1 MNLTDLLDKLTRLSA
16 SFSQQGTAF
25 ERMMRTYLQTDP
37 LYSDR
42 FEKVFSWM
50 EWPDRPTRER
60 DTGIDLVGIER
71 DGGVCA
77 IQCKFIPAGQ
87 SVSKPAID
95 SFLSASSREPF
106 TSRLIIATTDHWNTN
121 ATNTLKD
128 QRPPVQRL
136 GLSDLLESPIDWSKF
151 DPTIPDRLLRL
162 SVRSLMSHQRA
173 AIDDVKKG
181 FREADRGK
189 LIMACGTGKTFTSL
203 RLAEEVVGRGG
214 HVLFLVPSIALLSQ
228 ALKEWTRESEIPL
241 QCLAVCSDTE
251 VTRDSEDSRT
261 FDIALPATTKPER
274 LGAHLETAR
283 QRAQAQGDRG
293 PMYVTFSTYQSLRVI
308 EEAQRDFGFPEF
320 DLIICDEAHRTAGV
334 STETHDSAFV
344 LVHDNERIRA
354 TKRIYMTATP
364 KVYGDRAKSKAT
376 EAEVIL
382 YSMDNEAHFGKEF
395 HRLGFGEAVRR
406 ELLSD
411 YQVVILAIDEAYA
424 AQTLHSVLTDSDS
437 EIKLDDAAKLLG
449 CWMGLAKI
457 SDRPEEFAN
466 DPDPMKTG
474 VIFVNTINGSKEVQ
488 KTFTD
493 VAAQAQLQGIG
504 TSRNLPSV
512 EIKHIDGTMGALE
525 RNGDLNWLRESTNE
539 CRLLTNAKCLSEG
552 VDVPSLDAV
561 MFLQPRKSQVDVV
574 QAVGR
579 VMRRAEGKQFGY
591 VILPVVVPSNVDP
604 DEALDRNRSFEVVWQ
619 ILQALKA
626 HDERFEA
633 IINTLNLGDPA
644 QRKINVIGVA
654 GDSEESD
661 STHKETL
668 NEINT
673 QAALWPEHIET
684 AIFAKLS
691 KRLSST
697 KYWPQWAEDV
707 AVLAGTYVTRIK
719 EAKNRS
725 SVFADNLASLVET
738 LRENINPSISE
749 DDTIE
754 MLAQH
759 MVTKPVFDA
768 LFGDYDFASSNP
780 VSKSLDAVVA
790 YLIDEEST
798 ESEAKDL
805 ERFYASV
812 RERAQAAKT
821 KDARQQLV
829 KDLYENFFNKALKR
843 TTDRMGIAYT
853 PIEIVDFMLKSVAEL
868 TQTYF
873 GLELKDSG
881 VHVLDPF
888 VGTGSFIVRL
898 IELGLLG
905 ESLPAKYASEL
916 HANEILLLPY
926 YIAAVNIESAYHAMA
941 QAETYQ
947 PFNGIVLTDTF
958 QLNESHSF
966 MEETVFKA
974 NSERIEAQ
982 RRAPIT
988 AIIGNPPYSVG
999 QDSANDNAKNLKYP
1013 TLDARIADTYARE
1026 SDSQNRNSLYDSYI
1040 RALRWASDRI
1050 GDSGIVCF
1058 VTNGGWLRG
1067 GSGQGVRASFEEEF
1081 DAVYVLNLRGN
1092 QNTSGDIS
1100 KREGGKIFGGASRV
1114 PVTVLM
1120 LIKGGMGEDAPRGI
1134 FYHDIGDYLSRE
1146 AKLEKVVQSSAVSG
1160 VDWIRIE
1167 PNEQHDWVNQRD
1179 QSWYQ
1184 LKALSGDGGIF
1195 ELDSNGL
1202 QTNRDAWAYNSS
1214 LVALSTNMQATIAV
1228 FNHEVE
1234 RYRENIP
1241 VSIED
1246 FVLDDKT
1253 AITWSPSLLD
1263 ELTRAGNTRRPPLTF
1278 NADSIRPGLY
1288 RPFFKQ
1294 WLYFSKEL
1302 NHRRFQLP
1310 QLYPLAGLSN
1320 RTILVS
1326 GRGAG
1331 RFAAL
1336 ATDVTPDVQT
1346 VMNVH
1351 VFARYR
1357 YEVPGTKGALFDG
1370 VEPEIRRVD
1379 NITDGAL
1386 AEFQGIYGDN
1396 SLTKDNLFAY
1406 IYAVLHHPGYI
1417 EQYGDN
1423 LTKEYPRIPWLKH
1436 YRELTDIGEKL
1447 LNLHIGYE
1455 TVEPY
1460 PAAEEFTLM
1469 PPDDERERYRA
1480 TIMGH
1485 PNKGSGTRGKA
1496 DWDRTRIQVNGHL
1509 TLTGVPERASEW
1521 ILGPRPALELF
1532 LQRMRPSVDK
1542 KSGIKNDPNE
1552 FSDDPKYVVELT
1564 KRVIRVCVETLDL
1577 IDQMPEANAG
1587 STNPIAVEADI

>member
-50 EWPDRPTRER
+50 EWPDRPTKER

-136 GLSDLLESPIDWSKF
+136 GLSDLLESPVDWSKF

-162 SVRSLMSHQRA
+162 SVRTLLPHQRA

-251 VTRDSEDSRT
+251 VTRTRDSEDSRT
-261 FDIALPATTKPER
+261 FDIAMPATTKPER

-283 QRAQAQGDRG
+283 QRAQAQGDRE

-334 STETHDSAFV
+334 GTETHDSAFV
-344 LVHDNERIRA
+344 LVHDNERIKA

-364 KVYGDRAKSKAT
+364 KVYGDRVKSKAA
-376 EAEVIL
+376 EAEIIL

-488 KTFTD
+488 KTFTN

-604 DEALDRNRSFEVVWQ
+604 DEALDRNKSFEVVWQ

-633 IINTLNLGDPA
+633 MINTLNLGDPT

-661 STHKETL
+661 STHKEAL

-707 AVLAGTYVTRIK
+707 AVLSGTYVTRIK

-738 LRENINPSISE
+738 LRENINPSISD

-926 YIAAVNIESAYHAMA
+926 YIAAVNIESAYHAMT
-941 QAETYQ
+941 QSDTYR

-958 QLNESHSF
+958 QLSESHSF

-982 RRAPIT
+982 RRASIT
-988 AIIGNPPYSVG
+988 AIIGNPPYSIG
-999 QDSANDNAKNLKYP
+999 QDSANDNAKNLRYP
-1013 TLDARIADTYARE
+1013 KLDLRIVDTYAAK
-1026 SDSQNRNSLYDSYI
+1026 SQAGGKMSLYDSYI

-1067 GSGQGVRASFEEEF
+1067 GTGQGIRASFEEEF
-1081 DAVYVLNLRGN
+1081 DAVYVLDLRGN
-1092 QNTSGDIS
+1092 ANGSGDIR
-1100 KREGGKIFGGASRV
+1100 KREGGGVFNQASRV

-1120 LIKGGMGEDAPRGI
+1120 LIKGGVDKRTARGI

-1146 AKLEKVVQSSAVSG
+1146 DKLEQLVQFNSTVG
-1160 VDWIRIE
+1160 VPWTRIE

-1179 QSWYQ
+1179 QSWYV
-1184 LKALSGDGGIF
+1184 LKSLTATEIEDGIF
-1195 ELDSNGL
+1195 KIDSNGL
-1202 QTNRDAWAYNSS
+1202 VTNRDAWAYNSS
-1214 LVALSTNMQATIAV
+1214 QGVLLAKMGSMIDV
-1228 FNHEVE
+1228 FNSEVE
-1234 RYRENIP
+1234 RYRKDNP
-1241 VSIED
+1241 SSVDD
-1246 FVLDDKT
+1246 FVIGDEAK
-1253 AITWSPSLLD
+1253 ISWSDGLKKDLERRAKSQSGDLLSRD
-1263 ELTRAGNTRRPPLTF
+1263 GTCAR
-1278 NADSIRPGLY
+1278 IGLY
-1288 RPFFKQ
+1288 RPFLKQ
-1294 WLYFSKEL
+1294 WVYFDKAVNERQS
-1302 NHRRFQLP
+1302 QLP
-1310 QLYPLAGLSN
+1310 RLYPTGDVGN
-1320 RTILVS
+1320 RAILVS
-1326 GRGAG
+1326 GKGAG
-1331 RFAAL
+1331 RFAVL
-1336 ATDVTPDVQT
+1336 ATDVTPDYQT
-1346 VMNVH
+1346 LMNTH
-1351 VFARYR
+1351 VFSRYR
-1357 YEVPGTKGALFDG
+1357 YETPSSKNALFDR

-1379 NITDGAL
+1379 NITDEAL
-1386 AEFQGIYGDN
+1386 SEFQGIYSDT
-1396 SLTKDNLFAY
+1396 SLTKDDLFAY
-1406 IYAVLHHPGYI
+1406 IYGVLHHPAYI

-1436 YRELTDIGEKL
+1436 YRELIEFGEKL
-1447 LNLHIGYE
+1447 LDLHVGYE
-1455 TVEPY
+1455 TVDPY
-1460 PAAEEFTLM
+1460 PVAEEFTLM
-1469 PPDDERERYRA
+1469 PPEDGRERYRA

-1485 PNKGSGTRGKA
+1485 PNKGSGARGKA

-1577 IDQMPEANAG
+1577 IAAMPDRVQ
-1587 STNPIAVEADI
+1587 SRV

>member
-16 SFSQQGTAF
+16 SSSQQGTAF

-37 LYSDR
+37 LFSDR

-95 SFLSASSREPF
+95 SFFSASSREPF

-121 ATNTLKD
+121 ATNTLKE

-151 DPTIPDRLLRL
+151 DPTTPDRLLRL
-162 SVRSLMSHQRA
+162 SARTLLPHQRA

-203 RLAEEVVGRGG
+203 RLAEEVAGHGG

-251 VTRDSEDSRT
+251 VTRDSEDSHT
-261 FDIALPATTKPER
+261 FDIALPATTKAER

-283 QRAQAQGDRG
+283 QRAQAQGDHE

-334 STETHDSAFV
+334 ASETHDSAFV

-354 TKRIYMTATP
+354 SKRIYMTATP

-395 HRLGFGEAVRR
+395 HRLGFGEAVSR

-424 AQTLHSVLTDSDS
+424 AQTLHSVLTDSDT

-457 SDRPEEFAN
+457 SDKPEEFVR

-525 RNGDLNWLRESTNE
+525 RNGDLNWLRESTEE

-604 DEALDRNRSFEVVWQ
+604 DEALDRNKSFEVVWQ

-644 QRKINVIGVA
+644 QRKINVIGIG

-661 STHKETL
+661 NTHKETL

-725 SVFADNLASLVET
+725 SVFADNLGSLVET

-780 VSKSLDAVVA
+780 VSRSLDAVVA
-790 YLIDEEST
+790 YLIDKEGT

-812 RERAQAAKT
+812 RQRAQSATT

-905 ESLPAKYASEL
+905 ESLPTKYGSEL

-941 QAETYQ
+941 LAESYQ

-988 AIIGNPPYSVG
+988 AIVGNPPYSIG
-999 QDSANDNAKNLKYP
+999 QGSENENAKNLRYP
-1013 TLDARIADTYARE
+1013 NLDQRIADTYVAR
-1026 SDSQNRNSLYDSYI
+1026 SGAVANNSLYDSYV

-1050 GDSGIVCF
+1050 GNSGIVCF

-1081 DAVYVLNLRGN
+1081 DAVYVLDLRGN
-1092 QNTSGDIS
+1092 ANGSGDIRQ
-1100 KREGGKIFGGASRV
+1100 REGGGVFNQASRV

-1120 LIKGGMGEDAPRGI
+1120 LIKGGVDEQAPRGI

-1146 AKLEKVVQSSAVSG
+1146 AKLEKIVQSSAASG
-1160 VDWIRIE
+1160 VNWTRIE
-1167 PNEQHDWVNQRD
+1167 PNQQHDWINQRD
-1179 QSWYQ
+1179 QSWYG
-1184 LKALSGDGGIF
+1184 LKSLTTTETEDGIF
-1195 ELDSNGL
+1195 YVESNGL
-1202 QTNRDAWAYNSS
+1202 KTNRDAWAYNSS
-1214 LVALSTNMQATIAV
+1214 WEALLAKVGSMIEV
-1228 FNHEVE
+1228 FNSEIE
-1234 RYRENIP
+1234 RYRHVHPSSVDN
-1241 VSIED
+1241 
-1246 FVLDDKT
+1246 FVIDDETKISWSRGLKLELGRRARSAEPLQFDKT
-1253 AITWSPSLLD
+1253 
-1263 ELTRAGNTRRPPLTF
+1263 RAR
-1278 NADSIRPGLY
+1278 IGLY

-1294 WLYFSKEL
+1294 WVYFDKAL
-1302 NHRRFQLP
+1302 NEMQYQLP
-1310 QLYPLAGLSN
+1310 KLYPTGDVSN
-1320 RTILVS
+1320 RAIVVS

-1331 RFAAL
+1331 RFAVL
-1336 ATDVTPDVQT
+1336 ATDVTPNLDT
-1346 VMNVH
+1346 IEKTH

-1357 YEVPGTKGALFDG
+1357 YEIPNTNGVLFHG
-1370 VEPEIRRVD
+1370 VEPDIRRVD
-1379 NITDGAL
+1379 NITDEAL
-1386 AEFQGIYGDN
+1386 AEFQAIYGDN

-1406 IYAVLHHPGYI
+1406 IYGVLHHPGYV

-1423 LTKEYPRIPWLKH
+1423 LTKEYPRIPWLKN
-1436 YRELTDIGEKL
+1436 YRELIDIGTRL
-1447 LNLHIGYE
+1447 LDLHIGYE
-1455 TVEPY
+1455 SVKPY
-1460 PAAEEFTLM
+1460 PVTEEFTLM
-1469 PPDDERERYRA
+1469 PPEDEKERYRA

-1485 PNKGSGTRGKA
+1485 PNKGSGARGKA
-1496 DWDRTRIQVNGHL
+1496 DWDRTRIQINGHL

-1521 ILGPRPALELF
+1521 ILGPRPALEQF
-1532 LQRMRPSVDK
+1532 LQRMRPLVDK
-1542 KSGIKNDPNE
+1542 KSRIRNDPNE

-1564 KRVIRVCVETLDL
+1564 KRVIRVCVETSDL
-1577 IDQMPEANAG
+1577 LG
-1587 STNPIAVEADI
+1587 SYQ

>member
-1 MNLTDLLDKLTRLSA
+1 
-16 SFSQQGTAF
+16 
-25 ERMMRTYLQTDP
+25 MRTYLQTDP
-37 LYSDR
+37 LFSDR

-50 EWPDRPTRER
+50 EWPDRPDRER

-71 DGGVCA
+71 DGGACA
-77 IQCKFIPAGQ
+77 IQCKFIPADQ

-106 TSRLIIATTDHWNTN
+106 TSRLIIATSDHWNTN
-121 ATNTLKD
+121 ATNTLKN

-136 GLSDLLESPIDWSKF
+136 GLSDLLESPIDWTKF
-151 DPTIPDRLLRL
+151 DPTIPDRLIRL
-162 SVRSLMSHQRA
+162 STRALLPHQRE
-173 AIDDVKKG
+173 AIDDVEAG
-181 FREADRGK
+181 FRESDRGK
-189 LIMACGTGKTFTSL
+189 LIMACGTGKTYTSL
-203 RLAEEVVGRGG
+203 RLAEEVAGSGG
-214 HVLFLVPSIALLSQ
+214 HILFLVPSIALLSQ
-228 ALKEWTRESEIPL
+228 ALKEWTRESKIPL
-241 QCLAVCSDTE
+241 QCLAVCSDGE
-251 VTRDSEDSRT
+251 VTRDSEDSHT

-283 QRAQAQGDRG
+283 HRAQAQGNE

-320 DLIICDEAHRTAGV
+320 DLVICDEAHRTAGV

-344 LVHDNERIRA
+344 LVHDNDRIKA
-354 TKRIYMTATP
+354 SKRLYMTATP
-364 KVYGDRAKSKAT
+364 KVYGDKAKSKAT

-395 HRLGFGEAVRR
+395 HRLGFGEAVSRG
-406 ELLSD
+406 LLSD

-424 AQTLHSVLTDSDS
+424 AQTLHSVITDTSA
-437 EIKLDDAAKLLG
+437 EIRLDDAAKLLG

-457 SDRPEEFAN
+457 SDKPNEFAN
-466 DPDPMKTG
+466 DPEPMKTG
-474 VIFVNTINGSKEVQ
+474 VIFVNTINGSKKVQATFREV
-488 KTFTD
+488 
-493 VAAQAQLQGIG
+493 VRQAQIQGIG
-504 TSRNLPSV
+504 TSRDLPVV

-525 RNGDLNWLRESTNE
+525 RNGDLNWLRESTE
-539 CRLLTNAKCLSEG
+539 QCRLLTNAKCLSEG

-579 VMRRAEGKQFGY
+579 VMRRAQGKQFGY

-604 DEALDRNRSFEVVWQ
+604 DEALDRNQSFEVVWQ

-633 IINTLNLGDPA
+633 IINTLNLGDPTK
-644 QRKINVIGVA
+644 RKINVIGVA
-654 GDSEESD
+654 GDSEESNTTYREAVD
-661 STHKETL
+661 D
-668 NEINT
+668 IGT

-691 KRLSST
+691 KRLSSA

-707 AVLAGTYVTRIK
+707 AALAGTYVTRIK

-725 SVFADNLASLVET
+725 SEFADSLEGLYVT

-768 LFGDYDFASSNP
+768 LFSDYDFANSNP
-780 VSKSLDAVVA
+780 VSKSLDAVVS
-790 YLIDEEST
+790 YLVDEEGAQA
-798 ESEAKDL
+798 ESKHL

-812 RERAQAAKT
+812 RERAAAATT

-853 PIEIVDFMLKSVAEL
+853 PIEIVDFMLRSVAEL

-905 ESLPAKYASEL
+905 ESLPTKYANEL

-926 YIAAVNIESAYHAMA
+926 YIAAVNIESAFHSMT
-941 QAETYQ
+941 QSDTYK

-974 NSERIEAQ
+974 NSERIESQ
-982 RRAPIT
+982 RRAPLT
-988 AIIGNPPYSVG
+988 AIVGNPPYSVG
-999 QDSANDNAKNLKYP
+999 QGNENENAKNLKYLN
-1013 TLDARIADTYARE
+1013 LDQRIANTYVAK
-1026 SDSQNRNSLYDSYI
+1026 SQAVGRMSLYDSYI

-1050 GDSGIVCF
+1050 GDSGVVCF

-1081 DAVYVLNLRGN
+1081 DAVYVLDLRGN
-1092 QNTSGDIS
+1092 QRTTSGEQS
-1100 KREGGKIFGGASRV
+1100 VKEGGKVFGGASRV
-1114 PVTVLM
+1114 PVTVLI
-1120 LIKGGMGEDAPRGI
+1120 LIKGAVDEKAPRGV
-1134 FYHDIGDYLSRE
+1134 FYYDIGDYLSRE
-1146 AKLEKVVQSSAVSG
+1146 EKLSKLVAFSSSEAVP
-1160 VDWIRIE
+1160 WTKIE
-1167 PNEQHDWVNQRD
+1167 PNEQHDWVSQRD
-1179 QSWYQ
+1179 QSWYG
-1184 LKALSGDGGIF
+1184 LKPLTATDAEAGIF
-1195 ELDSNGL
+1195 KIESNGL
-1202 QTNRDAWAYNSS
+1202 KTNRDVWAYNSS
-1214 LVALSTNMQATIAV
+1214 CEALLAKIGSMIEV
-1228 FNHEVE
+1228 FNSEVE
-1234 RYRENIP
+1234 RYRLERPNS
-1241 VSIED
+1241 VDD
-1246 FVLDDKT
+1246 FVLGDETKISWSVALKQELERRVKSLSGDLL
-1253 AITWSPSLLD
+1253 TWNSSCA
-1263 ELTRAGNTRRPPLTF
+1263 R
-1278 NADSIRPGLY
+1278 IGLY

-1294 WLYFSKEL
+1294 WVYFDKVVNERQ
-1302 NHRRFQLP
+1302 NQLP
-1310 QLYPLAGLSN
+1310 RLFPTDDVCNPA
-1320 RTILVS
+1320 ILVS

-1331 RFAAL
+1331 RFAVL
-1336 ATDVTPDVQT
+1336 ATDLTPNFDT
-1346 VMNVH
+1346 VEKTH

-1357 YEVPGTKGALFDG
+1357 YEIPDVRNALFG
-1370 VEPEIRRVD
+1370 GGEHEIKKLD
-1379 NITDGAL
+1379 NISDEAL
-1386 AEFQGIYGDN
+1386 FEFQSIYRDG
-1396 SLTKDNLFAY
+1396 SLTKDDLFSY
-1406 IYAVLHHPGYI
+1406 IYGVLHHPSYV

-1423 LTKEYPRIPWLKH
+1423 LTKEYPRIPWLQR
-1436 YRELTDIGEKL
+1436 YRELIDIGGKL
-1447 LNLHIGYE
+1447 LGLHIGYE
-1455 TVEPY
+1455 SVEPY
-1460 PAAEEFTLM
+1460 PIDEQFTLM
-1469 PPDDERERYRA
+1469 PPADEKERYRA

-1485 PNKGSGTRGKA
+1485 PSKGSSIRGKA

-1509 TLTGVPERASEW
+1509 MLTGVPDKASEW

-1532 LQRMRPSVDK
+1532 LQRMSPSVDK
-1542 KSGIKNDPNE
+1542 KSQIPNDPNA
-1552 FSDDPKYVVELT
+1552 FSDDPKYVVQLT
-1564 KRVIRVCVETLDL
+1564 KRVIRVCVETLELLASSPPYEL
-1577 IDQMPEANAG
+1577 IHPTEL
-1587 STNPIAVEADI
+1587 

>member
-1 MNLTDLLDKLTRLSA
+1 MNLTDLLEKLTRLSA

-50 EWPDRPTRER
+50 EWPNRPTRER

-71 DGGVCA
+71 GGGVCA

-95 SFLSASSREPF
+95 SFLSASSRAPF

-162 SVRSLMSHQRA
+162 SVRTLLPHQRA

-241 QCLAVCSDTE
+241 QCLAVCSDNE

-283 QRAQAQGDRG
+283 QRAQAQADQE
-293 PMYVTFSTYQSLRVI
+293 PIYVTFSTYQSLRVI
-308 EEAQRDFGFPEF
+308 EEAQRCFGFPKF

-334 STETHDSAFV
+334 ATETHDSAFV
-344 LVHDNERIRA
+344 LVHDSERIKA

-364 KVYGDRAKSKAT
+364 KVYGDKAKSKAT
-376 EAEVIL
+376 EAEVVL
-382 YSMDNEAHFGKEF
+382 YSMDNETHFGKEF
-395 HRLGFGEAVRR
+395 HRLGFEKAVSGG
-406 ELLSD
+406 LLSD
-411 YQVVILAIDEAYA
+411 YQVVILAIDQAYA
-424 AQTLHSVLTDSDS
+424 AQTLHSVLTDSNS

-488 KTFTD
+488 KTFSEVVT
-493 VAAQAQLQGIG
+493 QAQLQGIG
-504 TSRNLPSV
+504 TSRNLPTV

-525 RNGDLNWLRESTNE
+525 RNGDLNWLRETTEE

-579 VMRRAEGKQFGY
+579 VMRRAEGKRFGY

-604 DEALDRNRSFEVVWQ
+604 DEALDRNKSFEVVWQ

-633 IINTLNLGDPA
+633 NINTLNLGDPA

-661 STHKETL
+661 STHKEAL
-668 NEINT
+668 NEINA

-707 AVLAGTYVTRIK
+707 AVLAGTYETRIR
-719 EAKNRS
+719 ETESRS
-725 SVFADNLASLVET
+725 EIFRTKLQGLLVT
-738 LRENINPSISE
+738 LQDNINPSIGIGDAIS
-749 DDTIE
+749 

-759 MVTKPVFDA
+759 MVTAPVFDA
-768 LFGDYDFASSNP
+768 LFSESEFTKSNP
-780 VSKSLDAVVA
+780 ISVSLDAVVG
-790 YLIDEEST
+790 YLRVEEDTDREAAHLEAFYESVRQRASAATST
-798 ESEAKDL
+798 ES
-805 ERFYASV
+805 
-812 RERAQAAKT
+812 
-821 KDARQQLV
+821 RQQLIRS
-829 KDLYENFFNKALKR
+829 LYENFFKTALKR
-843 TTDRMGIAYT
+843 TAELVGIAYT
-853 PIEIVDFMLKSVAEL
+853 PIEIVDFMLRSTDEL

-873 GLELKDSG
+873 GASLADEG
-881 VHVLDPF
+881 IHILDPF
-888 VGTGSFIVRL
+888 TGTGTFLVRL

-905 ESLPAKYASEL
+905 GNIATKYAHEL

-926 YIAAVNIESAYHAMA
+926 YIAAVNIESAFHGITGATKY
-941 QAETYQ
+941 QAFQ
-947 PFNGIVLTDTF
+947 GIVLTDTF
-958 QLNESHSF
+958 QLGESHNF
-966 MEETVFKA
+966 MEDTVFVA
-974 NSERIEAQ
+974 NSERIDRQ

-988 AIIGNPPYSVG
+988 AIVGNPPYSNKTRSG
-999 QDSANDNAKNLKYP
+999 DGSESTFRYP
-1013 TLDARIADTYARE
+1013 ALLQRLRETYGRDAPTT
-1026 SDSQNRNSLYDSYI
+1026 SKSLHDPYI
-1040 RALRWASDRI
+1040 RAFRWASDRV
-1050 GDSGIVCF
+1050 GDSGIVSF
-1058 VTNGGWLRG
+1058 VTNGGWLTGEEGR
-1067 GSGQGVRASFEEEF
+1067 GVRINFEREF
-1081 DAVYVLNLRGN
+1081 DAIYVLDLRGN
-1092 QNTSGDIS
+1092 QNTSGDRS
-1100 KREGGKIFGGASRV
+1100 RREGGKIFGGASKV
-1114 PVTVLM
+1114 PITVVI
-1120 LIKGGMGEDAPRGI
+1120 LIKGALDKDSPRGI
-1134 FYHDIGDYLSRE
+1134 FYHDIGDYLTRE
-1146 AKLEKVVQSSAVSG
+1146 QKLDEIVSFESQTG
-1160 VDWIRIE
+1160 VPWTTIL
-1167 PNEQHDWVNQRD
+1167 PNARHDWVAQGRND
-1179 QSWYQ
+1179 FTT
-1184 LKALSGDGGIF
+1184 LHPLDGPDGIF
-1195 ELDSNGL
+1195 TSTSDGMV
-1202 QTNRDAWAYNSS
+1202 TGRDAWVYNFSR
-1214 LVALSTNMQATIAV
+1214 LELSNTVNSMTQLLNQDLDRVRDQQPA
-1228 FNHEVE
+1228 
-1234 RYRENIP
+1234 RL
-1241 VSIED
+1241 ED
-1246 FVLDDKT
+1246 VLT
-1253 AITWSPSLLD
+1253 LD
-1263 ELTRAGNTRRPPLTF
+1263 ESKIKYSQSLKARLKSLAQKHGQYF
-1278 NADSIRPGLY
+1278 DISPGALRVSLY
-1288 RPFFKQ
+1288 RPF
-1294 WLYFSKEL
+1294 SKEWCVFDSL
-1302 NHRRFQLP
+1302 WSHSRYQLP
-1310 QLYPLAGLSN
+1310 RLYPTGGVSN
-1320 RTILVS
+1320 RAILVS

-1331 RFAAL
+1331 RFAVL
-1336 ATDVTPDVQT
+1336 ATDVTPNLDT
-1346 VMNVH
+1346 VEKTH

-1357 YEVPGTKGALFDG
+1357 YEVPDTKVALFDG
-1370 VEPEIRRVD
+1370 VEPEVRRID
-1379 NITDGAL
+1379 NITDEAL
-1386 AEFQGIYGDN
+1386 AEFQGIYSDT
-1396 SLTKDNLFAY
+1396 SLTKDDLFAY
-1406 IYAVLHHPGYI
+1406 IYGVLHHPGYL

-1423 LTKEYPRIPWLKH
+1423 LTKEHPRIPWLKK
-1436 YRELTDIGEKL
+1436 YRGLIDIGEKL
-1447 LNLHIGYE
+1447 LDLHVGYE
-1455 TVEPY
+1455 TVKLY
-1460 PAAEEFTLM
+1460 PVAEEFTLV
-1469 PPDDERERYRA
+1469 PPEDERARYRA

-1485 PNKGSGTRGKA
+1485 PSKGSSARGKA
-1496 DWDRTRIQVNGHL
+1496 DWDRTRIQINGHL
-1509 TLTGVPERASEW
+1509 ALTGVPERASEW
-1521 ILGPRPALELF
+1521 ILGSRPALELF
-1532 LQRMRPSVDK
+1532 LQRMRPSVDP

-1577 IDQMPEANAG
+1577 IDIMPD
-1587 STNPIAVEADI
+1587 STKV

>member
-1 MNLTDLLDKLTRLSA
+1 
-16 SFSQQGTAF
+16 
-25 ERMMRTYLQTDP
+25 
-37 LYSDR
+37 
-42 FEKVFSWM
+42 
-50 EWPDRPTRER
+50 
-60 DTGIDLVGIER
+60 
-71 DGGVCA
+71 
-77 IQCKFIPAGQ
+77 
-87 SVSKPAID
+87 
-95 SFLSASSREPF
+95 
-106 TSRLIIATTDHWNTN
+106 
-121 ATNTLKD
+121 
-128 QRPPVQRL
+128 
-136 GLSDLLESPIDWSKF
+136 
-151 DPTIPDRLLRL
+151 
-162 SVRSLMSHQRA
+162 
-173 AIDDVKKG
+173 
-181 FREADRGK
+181 
-189 LIMACGTGKTFTSL
+189 
-203 RLAEEVVGRGG
+203 
-214 HVLFLVPSIALLSQ
+214 
-228 ALKEWTRESEIPL
+228 
-241 QCLAVCSDTE
+241 
-251 VTRDSEDSRT
+251 
-261 FDIALPATTKPER
+261 
-274 LGAHLETAR
+274 
-283 QRAQAQGDRG
+283 
-293 PMYVTFSTYQSLRVI
+293 
-308 EEAQRDFGFPEF
+308 
-320 DLIICDEAHRTAGV
+320 
-334 STETHDSAFV
+334 
-344 LVHDNERIRA
+344 
-354 TKRIYMTATP
+354 
-364 KVYGDRAKSKAT
+364 
-376 EAEVIL
+376 
-382 YSMDNEAHFGKEF
+382 
-395 HRLGFGEAVRR
+395 
-406 ELLSD
+406 
-411 YQVVILAIDEAYA
+411 
-424 AQTLHSVLTDSDS
+424 
-437 EIKLDDAAKLLG
+437 
-449 CWMGLAKI
+449 
-457 SDRPEEFAN
+457 
-466 DPDPMKTG
+466 
-474 VIFVNTINGSKEVQ
+474 
-488 KTFTD
+488 
-493 VAAQAQLQGIG
+493 
-504 TSRNLPSV
+504 
-512 EIKHIDGTMGALE
+512 
-525 RNGDLNWLRESTNE
+525 
-539 CRLLTNAKCLSEG
+539 LSEG

-604 DEALDRNRSFEVVWQ
+604 DEALDRNKSFEVVWQ

-633 IINTLNLGDPA
+633 MINTLNLGDPA

-707 AVLAGTYVTRIK
+707 AVLAGTYLTRIK

-790 YLIDEEST
+790 YLIDEEGT

-905 ESLPAKYASEL
+905 ESLPAKYVSEL

-941 QAETYQ
+941 LAENYQ

-958 QLNESHSF
+958 QLNESHSY
-966 MEETVFKA
+966 MGETVFKA

-988 AIIGNPPYSVG
+988 AIVGNPPYSVG
-999 QDSANDNAKNLKYP
+999 QRTANDNAKNLKYP
-1013 TLDARIADTYARE
+1013 NLDQQIADTYVVKSRAVL
-1026 SDSQNRNSLYDSYI
+1026 NNSLYDSYI

-1067 GSGQGVRASFEEEF
+1067 GSAQGVRASFEEEF
-1081 DAVYVLNLRGN
+1081 GAVYVLDLRGN
-1092 QNTSGDIS
+1092 ANGSGDIRQ
-1100 KREGGKIFGGASRV
+1100 REGGGVFNQASRV

-1120 LIKGGMGEDAPRGI
+1120 LIKGGMDEKATKGI

-1146 AKLEKVVQSSAVSG
+1146 EKLAKLVEFDSASG
-1160 VDWIRIE
+1160 VQWTQIT

-1179 QSWYQ
+1179 QSWYG
-1184 LKALSGDGGIF
+1184 LKPFMTTESEAGIF
-1195 ELDSNGL
+1195 SVDSNGL
-1202 QTNRDAWAYNSS
+1202 MTNRDPWVYNSS
-1214 LVALSTNMQATIAV
+1214 REVLLTKMGSMIEV
-1228 FNHEVE
+1228 FNSEVE
-1234 RYRENIP
+1234 RYRRDQP
-1241 VSIED
+1241 SSVDD
-1246 FVLDDKT
+1246 FV
-1253 AITWSPSLLD
+1253 ITDETKISWSDGLKKDLERRAKSQSGDLLLRD
-1263 ELTRAGNTRRPPLTF
+1263 RTCAR
-1278 NADSIRPGLY
+1278 IGLY

-1294 WLYFSKEL
+1294 WVYFDKAINERQ
-1302 NHRRFQLP
+1302 NQLP
-1310 QLYPLAGLSN
+1310 RLYPTGDVSN
-1320 RTILVS
+1320 RAILVS
-1326 GRGAG
+1326 GRGAA
-1331 RFAAL
+1331 RVAVL
-1336 ATDVTPDVQT
+1336 ATDTTPNYDT
-1346 VMNVH
+1346 VEKTH

-1370 VEPEIRRVD
+1370 GEPEIRRVD
-1379 NITDGAL
+1379 NITDEAL
-1386 AEFQGIYGDN
+1386 VEFQGIYSDK
-1396 SLTKDNLFAY
+1396 SLTKDDLFAY
-1406 IYAVLHHPGYI
+1406 IYGVLHHPGYI

-1436 YRELTDIGEKL
+1436 YCELIDIGEKL
-1447 LNLHIGYE
+1447 LDLHVGYE
-1455 TVEPY
+1455 TVDPY
-1460 PAAEEFTLM
+1460 PVAEEFTLM
-1469 PPDDERERYRA
+1469 PPEDGRERYRA

-1485 PNKGSGTRGKA
+1485 PNKGSGARGKA

-1532 LQRMRPSVDK
+1532 LQRMRPSIDK
-1542 KSGIKNDPNE
+1542 KSGIRNDPNE
-1552 FSDDPKYVVELT
+1552 FSDDPKYLVELT

-1577 IDQMPEANAG
+1577 INRIPRL
-1587 STNPIAVEADI
+1587 

>member
-50 EWPDRPTRER
+50 EWPDRPARER

-151 DPTIPDRLLRL
+151 DPTIPDRLLKL
-162 SVRSLMSHQRA
+162 SVRTLLPHQRA
-173 AIDDVKKG
+173 AIDDVKQG

-283 QRAQAQGDRG
+283 QRALSQGDHE

-334 STETHDSAFV
+334 ATETHDSAFV
-344 LVHDNERIRA
+344 LVHDNERIKA

-457 SDRPEEFAN
+457 SDSQEEFAN

-504 TSRNLPSV
+504 TSRNLPGV

-525 RNGDLNWLRESTNE
+525 RNGDLNWLRESTEE

-591 VILPVVVPSNVDP
+591 VILPVVIPSNVDP
-604 DEALDRNRSFEVVWQ
+604 DEALDRNKSFEVVWQ

-691 KRLSST
+691 KRLSSS

-812 RERAQAAKT
+812 RERAGAAKT

-926 YIAAVNIESAYHAMA
+926 YIAAVNIESAYHAMT
-941 QAETYQ
+941 QSDTYR

-958 QLNESHSF
+958 QLSESHSF

-999 QDSANDNAKNLKYP
+999 QRTANDNAKNLKYP
-1013 TLDARIADTYARE
+1013 NLDLRIADTYVAKSRAVA
-1026 SDSQNRNSLYDSYI
+1026 NNSLYDSYI

-1067 GSGQGVRASFEEEF
+1067 GSGQGVRASFEDEF
-1081 DAVYVLNLRGN
+1081 DAVYVMDLRGN
-1092 QNTSGDIS
+1092 SRRSYGDKSIAS
-1100 KREGGKIFGGASRV
+1100 EGGNVFEVRI
-1114 PVTVLM
+1114 PVTMLI
-1120 LIKGGMGEDAPRGI
+1120 LIKGGVDERAPRGI

-1146 AKLEKVVQSSAVSG
+1146 AKLGQLAQFNSVAG
-1160 VDWIRIE
+1160 VPWTLIE
-1167 PNEQHDWVNQRD
+1167 PNEQHDWINQRD
-1179 QSWYQ
+1179 QSWYG
-1184 LKALSGDGGIF
+1184 LKSLTTTEPDAGIF
-1195 ELDSNGL
+1195 NIDSNGL
-1202 QTNRDAWAYNSS
+1202 KTNRDPWVYNSS
-1214 LVALSTNMQATIAV
+1214 REALLATMGSMIEV
-1228 FNHEVE
+1228 FNSEVE
-1234 RYRENIP
+1234 RYRHEHP
-1241 VSIED
+1241 SSVDD
-1246 FVLDDKT
+1246 FVIGDETK
-1253 AITWSPSLLD
+1253 ISWSRGLKLELKRRANGSGVECDPS
-1263 ELTRAGNTRRPPLTF
+1263 RARF
-1278 NADSIRPGLY
+1278 GLH

-1294 WLYFSKEL
+1294 WLYFDKAINEDQAQISIIFPTEEV
-1302 NHRRFQLP
+1302 R
-1310 QLYPLAGLSN
+1310 N
-1320 RTILVS
+1320 RAILVS

-1331 RFAAL
+1331 RFAVL
-1336 ATDVTPDVQT
+1336 ATDVTPNLHTIDT
-1346 VMNVH
+1346 TH

-1357 YEVPGTKGALFDG
+1357 YEVLNTKGVLFDG
-1370 VEPEIRRVD
+1370 AESEIRRVD

-1396 SLTKDNLFAY
+1396 SLTKDDLFAY
-1406 IYAVLHHPGYI
+1406 IYGVLHHPGYI
-1417 EQYGDN
+1417 EQYADN
-1423 LTKEYPRIPWLKH
+1423 LTKEYPRIPWLKN
-1436 YRELTDIGEKL
+1436 YRELIDIGEKL
-1447 LNLHIGYE
+1447 LDLHIGYE

-1460 PAAEEFTLM
+1460 PVAEEFTLM
-1469 PPDDERERYRA
+1469 PPEDGRERYRA

-1485 PNKGSGTRGKA
+1485 PNKGSGARGKA
-1496 DWDRTRIQVNGHL
+1496 DWDRTRIQVNEHL

-1532 LQRMRPSVDK
+1532 LQRIRPSVDK

-1552 FSDDPKYVVELT
+1552 FSEDPMYVVELT

-1577 IDQMPEANAG
+1577 IAAMPDHVQ
-1587 STNPIAVEADI
+1587 SRV

>member
-1 MNLTDLLDKLTRLSA
+1 M
-16 SFSQQGTAF
+16 
-25 ERMMRTYLQTDP
+25 
-37 LYSDR
+37 
-42 FEKVFSWM
+42 
-50 EWPDRPTRER
+50 
-60 DTGIDLVGIER
+60 
-71 DGGVCA
+71 
-77 IQCKFIPAGQ
+77 
-87 SVSKPAID
+87 
-95 SFLSASSREPF
+95 
-106 TSRLIIATTDHWNTN
+106 
-121 ATNTLKD
+121 
-128 QRPPVQRL
+128 
-136 GLSDLLESPIDWSKF
+136 
-151 DPTIPDRLLRL
+151 
-162 SVRSLMSHQRA
+162 
-173 AIDDVKKG
+173 
-181 FREADRGK
+181 
-189 LIMACGTGKTFTSL
+189 
-203 RLAEEVVGRGG
+203 
-214 HVLFLVPSIALLSQ
+214 
-228 ALKEWTRESEIPL
+228 
-241 QCLAVCSDTE
+241 
-251 VTRDSEDSRT
+251 
-261 FDIALPATTKPER
+261 
-274 LGAHLETAR
+274 
-283 QRAQAQGDRG
+283 
-293 PMYVTFSTYQSLRVI
+293 
-308 EEAQRDFGFPEF
+308 
-320 DLIICDEAHRTAGV
+320 
-334 STETHDSAFV
+334 
-344 LVHDNERIRA
+344 
-354 TKRIYMTATP
+354 
-364 KVYGDRAKSKAT
+364 
-376 EAEVIL
+376 
-382 YSMDNEAHFGKEF
+382 
-395 HRLGFGEAVRR
+395 
-406 ELLSD
+406 
-411 YQVVILAIDEAYA
+411 VILAIDEAYA
-424 AQTLHSVLTDSDS
+424 AQTLHSVLTDSET

-604 DEALDRNRSFEVVWQ
+604 DEALDRNKSFEVVWQ

-633 IINTLNLGDPA
+633 MINTLNLGDPT

-661 STHKETL
+661 STHKEAL

-707 AVLAGTYVTRIK
+707 AVLSGTYVTRIK

-738 LRENINPSISE
+738 LRENINPSISD

-926 YIAAVNIESAYHAMA
+926 YIAAVNIESAYHAMT
-941 QAETYQ
+941 QSDTYR

-958 QLNESHSF
+958 QLSESHSF

-982 RRAPIT
+982 RRASIT
-988 AIIGNPPYSVG
+988 AIIGNPPYSIG
-999 QDSANDNAKNLKYP
+999 QDSANDNAKNLRYP
-1013 TLDARIADTYARE
+1013 KLDLRIVDTYAAK
-1026 SDSQNRNSLYDSYI
+1026 SQAGGKMSLYDSYI

-1067 GSGQGVRASFEEEF
+1067 GTGQGIRASFEEEF
-1081 DAVYVLNLRGN
+1081 DAVYVLDLRGN
-1092 QNTSGDIS
+1092 ANGSGDIR
-1100 KREGGKIFGGASRV
+1100 KREGGGVFNQASRV

-1120 LIKGGMGEDAPRGI
+1120 LIKGGVDKRTARGI

-1146 AKLEKVVQSSAVSG
+1146 DKLEQLVQFNSTVG
-1160 VDWIRIE
+1160 VPWTRIE

-1179 QSWYQ
+1179 QSWYV
-1184 LKALSGDGGIF
+1184 LKSLTATEIEDGIF
-1195 ELDSNGL
+1195 KIDSNGL
-1202 QTNRDAWAYNSS
+1202 VTNRDAWAYNSS
-1214 LVALSTNMQATIAV
+1214 QGVLLAKMGSMIDV
-1228 FNHEVE
+1228 FNSEVE
-1234 RYRENIP
+1234 RYRKDNP
-1241 VSIED
+1241 SSVDD
-1246 FVLDDKT
+1246 FVIGDEAK
-1253 AITWSPSLLD
+1253 ISWSDGLKKDLERRAKSQSGDLLSRD
-1263 ELTRAGNTRRPPLTF
+1263 GTCAR
-1278 NADSIRPGLY
+1278 IGLY
-1288 RPFFKQ
+1288 RPFLKQ
-1294 WLYFSKEL
+1294 WVYFDKAVNERQS
-1302 NHRRFQLP
+1302 QLP
-1310 QLYPLAGLSN
+1310 RLYPTGDVGN
-1320 RTILVS
+1320 RAILVS
-1326 GRGAG
+1326 GKGAG
-1331 RFAAL
+1331 RFAVL
-1336 ATDVTPDVQT
+1336 ATDVTPDYQT
-1346 VMNVH
+1346 LMNTH
-1351 VFARYR
+1351 VFSRYR
-1357 YEVPGTKGALFDG
+1357 YETPSSKNALFDR

-1379 NITDGAL
+1379 NITDEAL
-1386 AEFQGIYGDN
+1386 SEFQGIYSDT
-1396 SLTKDNLFAY
+1396 SLTKDDLFAY
-1406 IYAVLHHPGYI
+1406 IYGVLHHPAYI

-1436 YRELTDIGEKL
+1436 YRELIEFGEKL
-1447 LNLHIGYE
+1447 LDLHVGYE
-1455 TVEPY
+1455 TVDPY
-1460 PAAEEFTLM
+1460 PVAEEFTLM
-1469 PPDDERERYRA
+1469 PPEDGRERYRA

-1485 PNKGSGTRGKA
+1485 PNKGSGARGKA

-1577 IDQMPEANAG
+1577 IAAMPDRVQ
-1587 STNPIAVEADI
+1587 SRV

>member
-1 MNLTDLLDKLTRLSA
+1 MNLTDLLEKLTRLSA
-16 SFSQQGTAF
+16 STSQQGTAF
-25 ERMMRTYLQTDP
+25 ERMMQTYLQTDP
-37 LYSDR
+37 MFSQR

-50 EWPDRPTRER
+50 EWPDRPDRER
-60 DTGIDLVGIER
+60 DTGIDLVGIEA

-77 IQCKFIPAGQ
+77 IQCKFIAAGR
-87 SVSKPAID
+87 SVTKPAID
-95 SFLSASSREPF
+95 SFLSASSRAPF
-106 TSRLIIATTDHWNTN
+106 TSRLIIATTDHWNAN

-128 QRPPVQRL
+128 QRPPVQRV
-136 GLSDLLESPIDWSKF
+136 GLSDLLESPIAWSKF
-151 DPTIPDRLLRL
+151 DPMIPGRLLRI
-162 SVRSLMSHQRA
+162 SARSLMPHQRA
-173 AIDDVKKG
+173 AIDDVKQG

-228 ALKEWTRESEIPL
+228 ALKEWTRESEVPL
-241 QCLAVCSDTE
+241 QCLAVCSDNE
-251 VTRDSEDSRT
+251 VTRDSEDSYT

-274 LGAHLETAR
+274 LGAHLEIAS
-283 QRAQAQGDRG
+283 QRARAQGDHE
-293 PMYVTFSTYQSLRVI
+293 PMYVTFSTYQSLGVI

-334 STETHDSAFV
+334 SSETHDSAFV
-344 LVHDNERIRA
+344 LVHDDERIRA
-354 TKRIYMTATP
+354 RRRIYMTATP

-395 HRLGFGEAVRR
+395 HRLGFGDAVARG
-406 ELLSD
+406 LLSD

-424 AQTLHSVLTDSDS
+424 AETLHSVLTDTSA
-437 EIKLDDAAKLLG
+437 EIKLDDAAKLLA

-457 SDRPEEFAN
+457 SDSQEEFAN

-474 VIFVNTINGSKEVQ
+474 VIFMNTINGSKQVQ
-488 KTFTD
+488 RTFTD
-493 VAAQAQLQGIG
+493 VVTQAKLQGIG
-504 TSRNLPSV
+504 TSRNLPDV

-525 RNGDLNWLRESTNE
+525 RNGDLNWLRESSAE

-579 VMRRAEGKQFGY
+579 VMRKAEGKRFGY
-591 VILPVVVPSNVDP
+591 VILPVVIPSNVDP
-604 DEALDRNRSFEVVWQ
+604 DEALDRNKSFEVVWQ

-633 IINTLNLGDPA
+633 MINTLNLGNPA
-644 QRKINVIGVA
+644 GRKINVIGIGSDA
-654 GDSEESD
+654 AKSD
-661 STHKETL
+661 STHKETVT
-668 NEINT
+668 EINT
-673 QAALWPEHIET
+673 QARLWPEHIET

-697 KYWPQWAEDV
+697 RYWPQWAEDV
-707 AVLAGTYVTRIK
+707 AVLAGTYQTRIK

-725 SVFADNLASLVET
+725 SVFADNLGSLVET

-749 DDTIE
+749 NDTIE

-768 LFGDYDFASSNP
+768 LFGNYDFANSNP

-790 YLIDEEST
+790 YLIDEEGT

-829 KDLYENFFNKALKR
+829 KDLYENFFNKALRR

-853 PIEIVDFMLKSVAEL
+853 PIEIVDFMLRSVAKL

-888 VGTGSFIVRL
+888 VGTGSFLVRL
-898 IELGLLG
+898 IELGLLE

-926 YIAAVNIESAYHAMA
+926 YIAAINIESAYHAMV
-941 QAETYQ
+941 QAENYQ

-958 QLNESHSF
+958 QLNESHPD
-966 MEETVFKA
+966 MGETVFKA

-982 RRAPIT
+982 RHAPIT
-988 AIIGNPPYSVG
+988 AIVGNPPYSIG
-999 QDSANDNAKNLKYP
+999 QGSENDNAKNLRYP
-1013 TLDARIADTYARE
+1013 NLDSRVRETYATK
-1026 SDSQNRNSLYDSYI
+1026 SGAVLNKSLYDSYI

-1067 GSGQGVRASFEEEF
+1067 GSGQGVRASFEDEF
-1081 DAVYVLNLRGN
+1081 DAVYVLDLRGN
-1092 QNTSGDIS
+1092 QRTTSGEQS
-1100 KREGGKIFGGASRV
+1100 VKEGGKIFGGASRV
-1114 PVTVLM
+1114 PVTVVT
-1120 LIKGGMGEDAPRGI
+1120 LIKGGTNDDAPRGI

-1146 AKLEKVVQSSAVSG
+1146 DKLAKLVEFKSVSNIQ
-1160 VDWIRIE
+1160 WTRII
-1167 PNEQHDWVNQRD
+1167 PNEHHDWVNQRD
-1179 QSWYQ
+1179 QSWYK
-1184 LKALSGDGGIF
+1184 LTPVTITESETGAF
-1195 ELDSNGL
+1195 AVDSNGL
-1202 QTNRDAWAYNSS
+1202 ITNRDSWTYNSS
-1214 LVALSTNMQATIAV
+1214 RKVLLSNMSSMIEV
-1228 FNHEVE
+1228 FNSEVE
-1234 RYRENIP
+1234 RYRKERP
-1241 VSIED
+1241 SSVDD
-1246 FVLDDKT
+1246 FVIGDEAK
-1253 AITWSPSLLD
+1253 ISWSTGLKD
-1263 ELTRAGNTRRPPLTF
+1263 ELKRRGQSPITDLLSS
-1278 NADSIRPGLY
+1278 NSSCARVGLY

-1294 WLYFSKEL
+1294 WVYFDRHVNE
-1302 NHRRFQLP
+1302 RQYQLP
-1310 QLYPLAGLSN
+1310 RLYPKGDEGN
-1320 RTILVS
+1320 RAIVVS

-1331 RFAAL
+1331 RFAVL
-1336 ATDVTPDVQT
+1336 ATDVTPDLQT
-1346 VMNVH
+1346 LMNTH

-1357 YEVPGTKGALFDG
+1357 YETHSSKGALFDG
-1370 VEPEIRRVD
+1370 GEPEIRRVD
-1379 NITDGAL
+1379 NITDEAL
-1386 AEFQGIYGDN
+1386 NEFQGVYSDA
-1396 SLTKDNLFAY
+1396 SLTKDDLFTY
-1406 IYAVLHHPGYI
+1406 IYGVLHNPGYI
-1417 EQYGDN
+1417 EQ
-1423 LTKEYPRIPWLKH
+1423 
-1436 YRELTDIGEKL
+1436 
-1447 LNLHIGYE
+1447 
-1455 TVEPY
+1455 
-1460 PAAEEFTLM
+1460 
-1469 PPDDERERYRA
+1469 
-1480 TIMGH
+1480 
-1485 PNKGSGTRGKA
+1485 
-1496 DWDRTRIQVNGHL
+1496 
-1509 TLTGVPERASEW
+1509 
-1521 ILGPRPALELF
+1521 
-1532 LQRMRPSVDK
+1532 
-1542 KSGIKNDPNE
+1542 
-1552 FSDDPKYVVELT
+1552 
-1564 KRVIRVCVETLDL
+1564 
-1577 IDQMPEANAG
+1577 
-1587 STNPIAVEADI
+1587 

>member
-50 EWPDRPTRER
+50 EWPDRPTKER

-136 GLSDLLESPIDWSKF
+136 GLSDLLESPVDWSKF

-162 SVRSLMSHQRA
+162 SVRTLLPHQRA

-251 VTRDSEDSRT
+251 VTRTRDSEDSRT
-261 FDIALPATTKPER
+261 FDIAMPATTKPER
-274 LGAHLETAR
+274 LGVHLETAR
-283 QRAQAQGDRG
+283 QRAQAQGDRE

-344 LVHDNERIRA
+344 LVHDNERIKA

-488 KTFTD
+488 KTFTN

-604 DEALDRNRSFEVVWQ
+604 DEALDRNKSFEVVWQ

-633 IINTLNLGDPA
+633 MINTLNLGDPT

-661 STHKETL
+661 STHKEAL

-707 AVLAGTYVTRIK
+707 AVLSGTYVTRIK

-738 LRENINPSISE
+738 LRENINPSISD

-926 YIAAVNIESAYHAMA
+926 YIAAVNIESAYHAMT
-941 QAETYQ
+941 QSDTYR

-958 QLNESHSF
+958 QLSESHSF

-982 RRAPIT
+982 RRASIT
-988 AIIGNPPYSVG
+988 AIIGNPPYSIG
-999 QDSANDNAKNLKYP
+999 QDSANDNAKNLRYP
-1013 TLDARIADTYARE
+1013 KLDLRIVDTYAAK
-1026 SDSQNRNSLYDSYI
+1026 SQAGGKMSLYDSYI

-1067 GSGQGVRASFEEEF
+1067 GTGQGIRASFEEEF
-1081 DAVYVLNLRGN
+1081 DAVYVLDLRGN
-1092 QNTSGDIS
+1092 ANGSGDIR
-1100 KREGGKIFGGASRV
+1100 KREGGGVFNQASRV

-1120 LIKGGMGEDAPRGI
+1120 LIKGGVDKRTARGI

-1146 AKLEKVVQSSAVSG
+1146 DKLEQLVQFNSTVG
-1160 VDWIRIE
+1160 VPWTRIE

-1179 QSWYQ
+1179 QSWYV
-1184 LKALSGDGGIF
+1184 LKSLTATEIEDGIF
-1195 ELDSNGL
+1195 KIDSNGL
-1202 QTNRDAWAYNSS
+1202 VTNRDAWAYNSS
-1214 LVALSTNMQATIAV
+1214 QGVLLAKMGSMIDV
-1228 FNHEVE
+1228 FNSEVE
-1234 RYRENIP
+1234 RYRKDNP
-1241 VSIED
+1241 SSVDD
-1246 FVLDDKT
+1246 FVIGDEAK
-1253 AITWSPSLLD
+1253 ISWSDGLKKDLERRAKSQSGDLLSRD
-1263 ELTRAGNTRRPPLTF
+1263 GTCAR
-1278 NADSIRPGLY
+1278 IGLY
-1288 RPFFKQ
+1288 RPFLKQ
-1294 WLYFSKEL
+1294 WVYFDKAVNERQS
-1302 NHRRFQLP
+1302 QLP
-1310 QLYPLAGLSN
+1310 RLYPTGDVGN
-1320 RTILVS
+1320 RAILVS
-1326 GRGAG
+1326 GKGAG
-1331 RFAAL
+1331 RFAVL
-1336 ATDVTPDVQT
+1336 ATDVTPDYQT
-1346 VMNVH
+1346 LMNTH
-1351 VFARYR
+1351 VFSRYR
-1357 YEVPGTKGALFDG
+1357 YETPSSKNALFDR

-1379 NITDGAL
+1379 NITDEAL
-1386 AEFQGIYGDN
+1386 SEFQGIYSDT
-1396 SLTKDNLFAY
+1396 SLTKDDLFAY
-1406 IYAVLHHPGYI
+1406 IYGVLHHPAYI

-1436 YRELTDIGEKL
+1436 YRELIEFGEKL
-1447 LNLHIGYE
+1447 LDLHVGYE
-1455 TVEPY
+1455 TVDPY
-1460 PAAEEFTLM
+1460 PVAEEFTLT
-1469 PPDDERERYRA
+1469 PPEDGRERYRA

-1485 PNKGSGTRGKA
+1485 PNKGSGARGKA

-1577 IDQMPEANAG
+1577 IAAMPDRVQ
-1587 STNPIAVEADI
+1587 SRV

>member
-1 MNLTDLLDKLTRLSA
+1 MNLTDLLEKLTLLSA
-16 SFSQQGTAF
+16 NSTQQGNAF
-25 ERMMRTYLQTDP
+25 ERLMRAYLQTDP
-37 LYSDR
+37 LYASR

-50 EWPDRPTRER
+50 EWPDRPAGER

-106 TSRLIIATTDHWNTN
+106 TSRLIIATTDHWNPN

-136 GLSDLLESPIDWSKF
+136 GLSNLLDSPIDWSQF
-151 DPTIPDRLLRL
+151 DPTMPDRLLRL
-162 SVRSLMSHQRA
+162 SIRTLLPHQRA

-181 FREADRGK
+181 FRQADRGK

-228 ALKEWTRESEIPL
+228 ALKEWMRESEVQL
-241 QCLAVCSDTE
+241 QCLAVCSDNE
-251 VTRDSEDSRT
+251 VTRDSEDSHT

-283 QRAQAQGDRG
+283 QRAQAQGVCE

-334 STETHDSAFV
+334 ATETHDSSFV
-344 LVHDNERIRA
+344 LVHDNKRIRA
-354 TKRIYMTATP
+354 KRRLYMTATP
-364 KVYGDRAKSKAT
+364 KVYGEGAKSKAS
-376 EAEVIL
+376 EAEIVL

-395 HRLGFGEAVRR
+395 HRLGFGEAVSQ

-474 VIFVNTINGSKEVQ
+474 VIFVNTIKGSKKVQ

-493 VAAQAQLQGIG
+493 VVAQAQLQGIG

-525 RNGDLNWLRESTNE
+525 RNGDLNWLRESTE
-539 CRLLTNAKCLSEG
+539 KCRLLTNAKCLSEG

-604 DEALDRNRSFEVVWQ
+604 DEALDRNKSFEVVWQ

-644 QRKINVIGVA
+644 QRKINVIGIG

-661 STHKETL
+661 STHKETV
-668 NEINT
+668 NEIKT
-673 QAALWPEHIET
+673 QTTLWPEHIET

-697 KYWPQWAEDV
+697 RYWPKWAEDV

-780 VSKSLDAVVA
+780 VSQSLDAVVA
-790 YLIDEEST
+790 YLIDEEGT

-853 PIEIVDFMLKSVAEL
+853 PIEIVEFMFRLVAEL
-868 TQTYF
+868 TKTYF

-905 ESLPAKYASEL
+905 ESLPAKYRSEL

-941 QAETYQ
+941 QAENYQ

-974 NSERIEAQ
+974 NSQRIEAQ

-988 AIIGNPPYSVG
+988 AIVGNPPYSVG
-999 QDSANDNAKNLKYP
+999 QGSENENAKNLKYP
-1013 TLDARIADTYARE
+1013 NLDQRIIDTYAAKSRAVGKK
-1026 SDSQNRNSLYDSYI
+1026 SLYDSYI

-1081 DAVYVLNLRGN
+1081 DTVYVLDLRGN
-1092 QNTSGDIS
+1092 SRRTYGETDIRS
-1100 KREGGKIFGGASRV
+1100 EGENVFGVRI
-1114 PVTVLM
+1114 PITILI
-1120 LIKGGMGEDAPRGI
+1120 LIKGGLDENAPRGI

-1146 AKLEKVVQSSAVSG
+1146 AKLDQLAQFNSVAGVQWTQV
-1160 VDWIRIE
+1160 E
-1167 PNEQHDWVNQRD
+1167 PNQQHDWVNQRD
-1179 QSWYQ
+1179 QSWYG
-1184 LKALSGDGGIF
+1184 LKSLTTTESEAGVFKI
-1195 ELDSNGL
+1195 DSNGL
-1202 QTNRDAWAYNSS
+1202 VTNRDAWAYNSS
-1214 LVALSTNMQATIAV
+1214 QETLLAKMASMIEV
-1228 FNHEVE
+1228 FNSEVE
-1234 RYRENIP
+1234 RYKKDQP
-1241 VSIED
+1241 SSVDD
-1246 FVLDDKT
+1246 FVIADETK
-1253 AITWSPSLLD
+1253 ISWSRGLKL
-1263 ELTRAGNTRRPPLTF
+1263 ELTRRVRGS
-1278 NADSIRPGLY
+1278 NAYPVAFDPSRVRVGLY

-1294 WLYFSKEL
+1294 WVYFDKAL
-1302 NHRRFQLP
+1302 NEMQYQLP
-1310 QLYPLAGLSN
+1310 RLYPTG
-1320 RTILVS
+1320 
-1326 GRGAG
+1326 
-1331 RFAAL
+1331 
-1336 ATDVTPDVQT
+1336 
-1346 VMNVH
+1346 
-1351 VFARYR
+1351 
-1357 YEVPGTKGALFDG
+1357 EVG
-1370 VEPEIRRVD
+1370 
-1379 NITDGAL
+1379 N
-1386 AEFQGIYGDN
+1386 
-1396 SLTKDNLFAY
+1396 
-1406 IYAVLHHPGYI
+1406 
-1417 EQYGDN
+1417 
-1423 LTKEYPRIPWLKH
+1423 
-1436 YRELTDIGEKL
+1436 
-1447 LNLHIGYE
+1447 
-1455 TVEPY
+1455 
-1460 PAAEEFTLM
+1460 
-1469 PPDDERERYRA
+1469 
-1480 TIMGH
+1480 
-1485 PNKGSGTRGKA
+1485 
-1496 DWDRTRIQVNGHL
+1496 
-1509 TLTGVPERASEW
+1509 
-1521 ILGPRPALELF
+1521 
-1532 LQRMRPSVDK
+1532 
-1542 KSGIKNDPNE
+1542 
-1552 FSDDPKYVVELT
+1552 
-1564 KRVIRVCVETLDL
+1564 
-1577 IDQMPEANAG
+1577 
-1587 STNPIAVEADI
+1587 

>member
-16 SFSQQGTAF
+16 NFSQQGTAF

-37 LYSDR
+37 LYCDR

-106 TSRLIIATTDHWNTN
+106 TSRLIVATTDHWNTN

-136 GLSDLLESPIDWSKF
+136 GLSDLLESLIDWSKF
-151 DPTIPDRLLRL
+151 DPMIPDRLPRL
-162 SVRSLMSHQRA
+162 SVRQLRDHQRA
-173 AIDDVKKG
+173 AIDDVKAG

-214 HVLFLVPSIALLSQ
+214 HILFLVPSIALLSQ

-261 FDIALPATTKPER
+261 FDIALPATTKAER

-283 QRAQAQGDRG
+283 QRAQAQGDRK

-334 STETHDSAFV
+334 ASETHDSAFV
-344 LVHDNERIRA
+344 LVHDNERIK
-354 TKRIYMTATP
+354 TNKRIYMTATP

-395 HRLGFGEAVRR
+395 HRLGFGEAVSR

-457 SDRPEEFAN
+457 SDKPEEFVR

-474 VIFVNTINGSKEVQ
+474 VIFVNTINESKNVQ

-493 VAAQAQLQGIG
+493 VVAQAQLQGIG

-525 RNGDLNWLRESTNE
+525 RNGDLNWLREPTE
-539 CRLLTNAKCLSEG
+539 QCRLLTNAKCLSEG

-579 VMRRAEGKQFGY
+579 VMRRAGGKQFGY

-604 DEALDRNRSFEVVWQ
+604 DEALDRNKSFEIVWQ

-633 IINTLNLGDPA
+633 IINTLSLGDPA

-654 GDSEESD
+654 GDSEQSD
-661 STHKETL
+661 DTYRETMAD
-668 NEINT
+668 IGT
-673 QAALWPEHIET
+673 QATLWPEHIET

-725 SVFADNLASLVET
+725 SIFADSLASLVET
-738 LRENINPSISE
+738 LRGNINPSISE

-759 MVTKPVFDA
+759 LVTKPVFDA

-790 YLIDEEST
+790 YLIDEEGT

-905 ESLPAKYASEL
+905 ESLPAKYVSEL

-926 YIAAVNIESAYHAMA
+926 YIAAVNIESAYHAMT
-941 QAETYQ
+941 QADTYQ

-974 NSERIEAQ
+974 NSQRIEAQ

-988 AIIGNPPYSVG
+988 AIVGNPPYSIG
-999 QDSANDNAKNLKYP
+999 QGSENQNAKNLRYP
-1013 TLDARIADTYARE
+1013 NLDQRIADTYVAR
-1026 SDSQNRNSLYDSYI
+1026 SGAVANNSLYDSYV

-1050 GDSGIVCF
+1050 GNSGIVCF

-1081 DAVYVLNLRGN
+1081 DAVYVLDLRGN
-1092 QNTSGDIS
+1092 ANGSGDIR
-1100 KREGGKIFGGASRV
+1100 KREGGGIFNQASRV
-1114 PVTVLM
+1114 PVTVVI
-1120 LIKGGMGEDAPRGI
+1120 LIKGGVDERAPRGI

-1146 AKLEKVVQSSAVSG
+1146 AKLEKVVQSSAASG
-1160 VDWIRIE
+1160 VTWTRIE
-1167 PNEQHDWVNQRD
+1167 PNQQHDWINQRD
-1179 QSWYQ
+1179 QSWYG
-1184 LKALSGDGGIF
+1184 LKSLTTTESEDGIF
-1195 ELDSNGL
+1195 YVESNGL
-1202 QTNRDAWAYNSS
+1202 KTNRDAWAYNSS
-1214 LVALSTNMQATIAV
+1214 WEALLAKVGSMIEV
-1228 FNHEVE
+1228 FNSEIE
-1234 RYRENIP
+1234 RYRHDHPSSVDN
-1241 VSIED
+1241 
-1246 FVLDDKT
+1246 FVIGDETK
-1253 AITWSPSLLD
+1253 ISWSAGLKQDLKRRATSQSGDLLLRD
-1263 ELTRAGNTRRPPLTF
+1263 TSCAR
-1278 NADSIRPGLY
+1278 IGLY

-1294 WLYFSKEL
+1294 YAYFDKTVNE
-1302 NHRRFQLP
+1302 RQYQLP
-1310 QLYPLAGLSN
+1310 KLYPTGDVSN
-1320 RTILVS
+1320 RAIVVS

-1331 RFAAL
+1331 RFAVL
-1336 ATDVTPDVQT
+1336 ATDVTPNLHTLDT
-1346 VMNVH
+1346 TH

-1357 YEVPGTKGALFDG
+1357 YETPGTKGALFDG
-1370 VEPEIRRVD
+1370 AEPEIRQVD
-1379 NITDGAL
+1379 NITDDVL
-1386 AEFQGIYGDN
+1386 AEFQGIYSDI
-1396 SLTKDNLFAY
+1396 SLTKDDLFAY
-1406 IYAVLHHPGYI
+1406 IYGVLHHPGYV

-1423 LTKEYPRIPWLKH
+1423 LTKDYPRIPWLQQ
-1436 YRELTDIGEKL
+1436 YRELIDIGGKL
-1447 LNLHIGYE
+1447 LDLHIGYE
-1455 TVEPY
+1455 AVEPY
-1460 PAAEEFTLM
+1460 PVTEEFTLM
-1469 PPDDERERYRA
+1469 PPEDERERYRA

-1485 PNKGSGTRGKA
+1485 PTKGSSARGKA

-1509 TLTGVPERASEW
+1509 MLTGIPERATEW

-1532 LQRMRPSVDK
+1532 LQRMKPSVDK

-1552 FSDDPKYVVELT
+1552 FSDDPRYVVELT
-1564 KRVIRVCVETLDL
+1564 KRIVKVCVETLEL
-1577 IDQMPEANAG
+1577 VAMLPKYHNQ
-1587 STNPIAVEADI
+1587 SS

>member
-50 EWPDRPTRER
+50 EWPDRPTKER

-136 GLSDLLESPIDWSKF
+136 GLSDLLESPVDWSKF

-162 SVRSLMSHQRA
+162 SVRTLLPHQRA

-251 VTRDSEDSRT
+251 VTRTRDSEDSRT
-261 FDIALPATTKPER
+261 FDIAMPATTKPER
-274 LGAHLETAR
+274 LGVHLETAR
-283 QRAQAQGDRG
+283 QRAQAQGDRE

-344 LVHDNERIRA
+344 LVHDNERIKA

-488 KTFTD
+488 KTFTN

-604 DEALDRNRSFEVVWQ
+604 DEALDRNKSFEVVWQ

-633 IINTLNLGDPA
+633 MINTLNLGDPT

-661 STHKETL
+661 STHKEAL

-707 AVLAGTYVTRIK
+707 AVLSGTYVTRIK

-738 LRENINPSISE
+738 LRENINPSISD

-926 YIAAVNIESAYHAMA
+926 YIAAVNIESAYHAMT
-941 QAETYQ
+941 QSDTYR

-958 QLNESHSF
+958 QLSESHSF

-982 RRAPIT
+982 RRASIT
-988 AIIGNPPYSVG
+988 AIIGNPPYSIG
-999 QDSANDNAKNLKYP
+999 QDSANDNAKNLRYP
-1013 TLDARIADTYARE
+1013 KLDLRIVDTYAAK
-1026 SDSQNRNSLYDSYI
+1026 SQAGGKMSLYDSYI

-1067 GSGQGVRASFEEEF
+1067 GTGQGIRASFEEEF
-1081 DAVYVLNLRGN
+1081 DAVYVLDLRGN
-1092 QNTSGDIS
+1092 ANGSGDIR
-1100 KREGGKIFGGASRV
+1100 KREGGGVFNQASRV

-1120 LIKGGMGEDAPRGI
+1120 LIKGGVDKRTARGI

-1146 AKLEKVVQSSAVSG
+1146 DKLEQLVQFNSTVG
-1160 VDWIRIE
+1160 VPWTRIE

-1179 QSWYQ
+1179 QSWYV
-1184 LKALSGDGGIF
+1184 LKSLTATEIEDGIF
-1195 ELDSNGL
+1195 KIDSNGL
-1202 QTNRDAWAYNSS
+1202 VTNRDAWAYNSS
-1214 LVALSTNMQATIAV
+1214 QGVLLAKMGSMIDV
-1228 FNHEVE
+1228 FNSEVE
-1234 RYRENIP
+1234 RYRKDNP
-1241 VSIED
+1241 SSVDD
-1246 FVLDDKT
+1246 FVIGDEAK
-1253 AITWSPSLLD
+1253 ISWSDGLKKDLERRAKSQSGDLLSRD
-1263 ELTRAGNTRRPPLTF
+1263 GTCAR
-1278 NADSIRPGLY
+1278 IGLY
-1288 RPFFKQ
+1288 RPFLKQ
-1294 WLYFSKEL
+1294 WVYFDKAVNERQS
-1302 NHRRFQLP
+1302 QLP
-1310 QLYPLAGLSN
+1310 RLYPTGDVGN
-1320 RTILVS
+1320 RAILVS
-1326 GRGAG
+1326 GKGAG
-1331 RFAAL
+1331 RFAVL
-1336 ATDVTPDVQT
+1336 ATDVTPDYQT
-1346 VMNVH
+1346 LMNTH
-1351 VFARYR
+1351 VFSRYR
-1357 YEVPGTKGALFDG
+1357 YETPSSKNALFDR

-1379 NITDGAL
+1379 NITDEAL
-1386 AEFQGIYGDN
+1386 SEFQGIYSDT
-1396 SLTKDNLFAY
+1396 SLTKDDLFAY
-1406 IYAVLHHPGYI
+1406 IYGVLHHPAYI

-1436 YRELTDIGEKL
+1436 YRELIEFGEKL
-1447 LNLHIGYE
+1447 LDLHVGYE
-1455 TVEPY
+1455 TVDPY
-1460 PAAEEFTLM
+1460 PVAEEFTLM
-1469 PPDDERERYRA
+1469 PPEDGRERYRA

-1485 PNKGSGTRGKA
+1485 PNKGSGARGKA

-1577 IDQMPEANAG
+1577 IAAMPDRVQ
-1587 STNPIAVEADI
+1587 SRV